1 MLEPAAYPAEA
12 ALHNLVQEAPQ
23 MLPLAG
29 SPRLTVLGREVRL
42 GTGSADLLAVES
54 TGRLVVIEVKLA
66 ENAESRRAVVAQVLS
81 YAGYLQGLDP
91 EQLESRILG
100 RHLEA
105 GGSVLAAVQAAG
117 HEDAV
122 DPEEF
127 REGLVRSLADGSFR
141 LVIVLDSAPMSWCR
155 WSDTCSLSPTRST
168 STWSRWPSMPW
179 PGRRCWCRSG
189 SSRADGRGNCPMP
202 R

>member
-1 MLEPAAYPAEA
+1 MIFSVLDSLRGLLQSFHCGPLAATAAAEDYCQRVTEIWSSGPGGQWSPLSPAAYPAEA
-12 ALHNLVQEAPQ
+12 ALHNLVQETPQ

-54 TGRLVVIEVKLA
+54 TGRPVIIEVKLA

-100 RHLEA
+100 WHLQA
-105 GGSVLAAVQAAG
+105 GDSVLAAVQAAG
-117 HEDAV
+117 QEDAV
-122 DPEEF
+122 QLEL
-127 REGLVRSLADGSFR
+127 GGS
-141 LVIVLDSAPMSWCR
+141 
-155 WSDTCSLSPTRST
+155 
-168 STWSRWPSMPW
+168 
-179 PGRRCWCRSG
+179 CRS
-189 SSRADGRGNCPMP
+189 C
-202 R
+202 